1 MRVGLLVNPTAGK
14 GRGAALGERAR
25 RRLVGAGHGVLD
37 LSGPDLETARA
48 MATSAMAAGAIDV
61 LAVVGGD
68 GLAHLGVN
76 LCAATDVPLLIV
88 AAGSGNDNA
97 RSLGLPVRDPEA
109 AVDLLADGW
118 IRAVD
123 AGRTTTRA
131 DVGADLDQPPRW
143 WLGVLGGGFDS
154 VVTERAHRLRWPRG
168 PMRYTLAVVLELP
181 LFRPIPYAVTVDD
194 VRIETRAMLVAVG
207 NGPAFGG
214 GMLVCPDASYDDGLL
229 DVVILHQVSIPRF
242 LTIYPQV
249 FRGRHLAQPEVQVLR
264 GRRVRLEA
272 ACIITQ
278 ADGERFGALP
288 LDLEVVPGALR
299 VVVPRPAELSAG
311 DAGRTGAPR

>member
-131 DVGADLDQPPRW
+131 DV
-143 WLGVLGGGFDS
+143 
-154 VVTERAHRLRWPRG
+154 E
-168 PMRYTLAVVLELP
+168 
-181 LFRPIPYAVTVDD
+181 
-194 VRIETRAMLVAVG
+194 
-207 NGPAFGG
+207 
-214 GMLVCPDASYDDGLL
+214 
-229 DVVILHQVSIPRF
+229 
-242 LTIYPQV
+242 
-249 FRGRHLAQPEVQVLR
+249 
-264 GRRVRLEA
+264 
-272 ACIITQ
+272 
-278 ADGERFGALP
+278 
-288 LDLEVVPGALR
+288 
-299 VVVPRPAELSAG
+299 
-311 DAGRTGAPR
+311 